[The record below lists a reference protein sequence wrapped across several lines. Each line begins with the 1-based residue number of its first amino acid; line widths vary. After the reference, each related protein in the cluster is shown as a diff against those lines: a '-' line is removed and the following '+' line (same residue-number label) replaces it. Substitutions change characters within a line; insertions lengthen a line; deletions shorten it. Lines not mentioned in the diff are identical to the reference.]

1 MKSEISIASSKA
13 ICNILHFLIQ
23 SYYPP
28 YQSRTILSHHQCQ
41 SEEWE
46 LSRLDRF
53 QYFPRRSKMNFD
65 NKILKGGKQDYGNV
79 NKKAQFLQV
88 YECIIWN
95 CLHGYSLWIG
105 DIFLFSDS
113 IHLKTKRKR
122 REIKIQCCRFALAV
136 NVGLW
141 NVVLNLSKNSWTK
154 D

>member
-41 SEEWE
+41 FEEWE

-88 YECIIWN
+88 YECII
-95 CLHGYSLWIG
+95 
-105 DIFLFSDS
+105 
-113 IHLKTKRKR
+113 
-122 REIKIQCCRFALAV
+122 
-136 NVGLW
+136 
-141 NVVLNLSKNSWTK
+141 
-154 D
+154 